1 MKVYKDSYRGF
12 IKDIEYRKMLFI
24 EETNDLFNNADD
36 YVKGTMDLKTQLNCL
51 EIAKNG
57 SIEEVIDRLNS
68 SWGYNIETITIDE
81 ETVFYMGIQIM
92 KILELEK
99 EYLLIDEYYDEI
111 RTNLMRLYL
120 ERFNNK
126 DKSLLDD
133 INDFINEYK
142 LYIVGRLYE
151 NGIVEKR
158 EIK

>member
-1 MKVYKDSYRGF
+1 
-12 IKDIEYRKMLFI
+12 MLYN
-24 EETNDLFNNADD
+24 TPWN
-36 YVKGTMDLKTQLNCL
+36 
-51 EIAKNG
+51 
-57 SIEEVIDRLNS
+57 IEEVIDRLKS
-68 SWGYNIETITIDE
+68 SWGYDIETITIDE

-158 EIK
+158 EVK